1 MFQNIRKPPRTK
13 PPNSNNFVKC
23 TLENNNKKTT
33 QTFAG
38 EVKIGEIKDILVNKY
53 QQEFKEENFNDKKLE
68 FFCNGHKIKDDDM
81 EIGDVNNGEDV
92 DLIMLSVSMN
102 ESISES
108 DKSISK
114 SQKYRER
121 ILGKLV
127 TTCNFHNQNKE
138 SNILPYFNIILNHC
152 YTLSENMN

>member
-1 MFQNIRKPPRTK
+1 
-13 PPNSNNFVKC
+13 
-23 TLENNNKKTT
+23 
-33 QTFAG
+33 
-38 EVKIGEIKDILVNKY
+38 
-53 QQEFKEENFNDKKLE
+53 
-68 FFCNGHKIKDDDM
+68 M

-138 SNILPYFNIILNHC
+138 SNICITCGISFCDECANKHKEHKIVKKIDIISYSDEIDNIKKKSDDFFIILMF
-152 YTLSENMN
+152 LV